1 MNTTDKLAFF
11 AISISVMTAIF
22 SWYSFS
28 KTDELSKNA
37 FNRNYRPYI
46 TASNFSTIN
55 KDNLMVPNMNVIMIR
70 ILNAPGFVTS
80 KKLSF
85 YIRDNE
91 TDTLFFEHPI
101 YKDELLYP
109 LDNTQYTIST
119 GDKIISY
126 DIAKKLF
133 PKILIRKI
141 RIEYQ
146 WISDSDLKY
155 YFESEWIYNVQKQ
168 DWEVFSQSA
177 N

>member
-11 AISISVMTAIF
+11 AIALSVMTAIF

-28 KTDELSKNA
+28 KTDEFSKNA

-55 KDNLMVPNMNVIMIR
+55 KDNFMVPNMNVILIQ

-91 TDTLFFEHPI
+91 SDTLFFEHPI

-109 LDNTQYTIST
+109 LDKNQYTIST
-119 GDKIISY
+119 DDKTISH

-133 PKILIRKI
+133 PKTLVRKI
-141 RIEYQ
+141 RIEYE
-146 WISDSDLKY
+146 WISDNSLKY
-155 YFESEWIYNVQKQ
+155 YFESECKYNIEKQ
-168 DWEVFSQSA
+168 DWDIIYQSA